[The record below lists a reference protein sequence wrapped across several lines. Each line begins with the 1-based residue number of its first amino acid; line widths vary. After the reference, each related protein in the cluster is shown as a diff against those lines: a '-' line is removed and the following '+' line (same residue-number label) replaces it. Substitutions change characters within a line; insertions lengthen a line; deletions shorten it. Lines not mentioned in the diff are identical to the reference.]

1 MAGGGFGDDKG
12 GARAHLYEYRI
23 TGYFVFACVV
33 AAMGGSLFGYDLGV
47 SGEYIYF
54 LLKHP
59 IFLISNT
66 FSLCFY
72 KCLVWKIYLG
82 LFKPLVPLFSSNHYC
97 HQRQFP
103 VFFVF
108 FVLSPFPLNSEEEL
122 VVDQRKVWGKN
133 IHKQKWVKKKDK
145 VIFSYNNMR

>member
-66 FSLCFY
+66 FSLCLHYF
-72 KCLVWKIYLG
+72 LQVFGLG
-82 LFKPLVPLFSSNHYC
+82 YSSHLCHCSLPIIIAIDAFSLC
-97 HQRQFP
+97 
-103 VFFVF
+103 
-108 FVLSPFPLNSEEEL
+108 FVLFPLSLEQWRRIGCWPTESM
-122 VVDQRKVWGKN
+122 GK
-133 IHKQKWVKKKDK
+133 K
-145 VIFSYNNMR
+145 YT

>member
-47 SGEYIYF
+47 SGEYIFF
-54 LLKHP
+54 L
-59 IFLISNT
+59 NT
-66 FSLCFY
+66 LFFSSQILSAYVYTIFY
-72 KCLVWKIYLG
+72 KCLVWVIQATCAIV
-82 LFKPLVPLFSSNHYC
+82 LFQSLLPSTPFLC
-97 HQRQFP
+97 
-103 VFFVF
+103 
-108 FVLSPFPLNSEEEL
+108 VLCFSPFPLNSEEEL